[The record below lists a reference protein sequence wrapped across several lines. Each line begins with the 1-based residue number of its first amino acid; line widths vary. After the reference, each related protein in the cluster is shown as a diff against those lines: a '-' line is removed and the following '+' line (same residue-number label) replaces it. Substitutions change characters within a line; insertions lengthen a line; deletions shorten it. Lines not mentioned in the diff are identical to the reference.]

1 MTPASHTMCNQFC
14 ETDSKLTVQSLSW
27 FIQIP
32 WAAVCIAWRNLNK
45 KDLTLIILVSPLT
58 AWPPLKLVGIWIKA
72 CPSVRH
78 DVTGNLFVDTEWWCN
93 SALCF
98 KGLKGAWTG
107 IIRAHYWRTIL
118 EYSCTFHSEQIAYIL
133 PLFSKRAIFFLVPLV
148 SVKFI

>member
-14 ETDSKLTVQSLSW
+14 ETDSKLTVQSLSG

-32 WAAVCIAWRNLNK
+32 WAAVCIAWQNLNK
-45 KDLTLIILVSPLT
+45 KYLTLIILVSPLT
-58 AWPPLKLVGIWIKA
+58 AWPLLRLVGIWIKA

-93 SALCF
+93 SALCC
-98 KGLKGAWTG
+98 KGLKGALTS

-118 EYSCTFHSEQIAYIL
+118 EYSGTFYSEQIAYII
-133 PLFSKRAIFFLVPLV
+133 PDYFPSVPSFSQ
-148 SVKFI
+148 SH